1 MKKKTT
7 PVPFALLALAGFVVL
22 ASIYMARSGPSV
34 APDFPTNT
42 MISDQSEVV
51 IDIPAGSSGSSIAQ
65 ILFEKGVIKSA
76 EAFFRVAV
84 GDKRSEKIAPGNH
97 RISQN
102 ISARQALEQL
112 LDPDRI
118 PNLIRIYEGGWK
130 SEVVMALV
138 KYGFAISD
146 INRAFSTVV
155 LPKGFRDSE
164 GLLFPAQYS
173 FAKGTTAL
181 QAVQSMIDRFSAE
194 PIAKQILAGS
204 KDFSALQLLTI
215 ASIVQAEGDEK
226 DFSKVSQVIRNR
238 LKIGMPLQM
247 DSTVHFV
254 KKVRG
259 QIFLSSQSTLLN
271 SPYNTYRKYGLP
283 PGPIGSPG
291 KSAMSATLNPTVGDW
306 LYFITVAPGDTR
318 FTKSNDEFNAWK
330 ALYIKNRK
338 AGAFE

>member
-1 MKKKTT
+1 MK
-7 PVPFALLALAGFVVL
+7 FRILGVL
-22 ASIYMARSGPSV
+22 AVIALVGVFFSVRSGPSV

-42 MISDQSEVV
+42 VIADQSEVV

-84 GDKRSEKIAPGNH
+84 GDKRSEKIAPGKH

-112 LDPDRI
+112 LDANRI
-118 PNLIRIYEGGWK
+118 PNLIRIFEGGWK
-130 SEVVMALV
+130 SEVISALII
-138 KYGFAISD
+138 YGFTRTDISQ
-146 INRAFSTVV
+146 ALESVV
-155 LPKGFRDSE
+155 LPKGFKDAE

-173 FAKGTTAL
+173 FEDGTSAL
-181 QAVQSMIDRFSAE
+181 QAIQAMIDRFGSE
-194 PIAKQILAGS
+194 PIAQQILLGS
-204 KDFSALQLLTI
+204 KKFSPLQLLTI
-215 ASIVQAEGDEK
+215 ASIVQAEADEK
-226 DFSKVSQVIRNR
+226 DFGKVSQVILNR

-291 KSAMSATLNPTVGDW
+291 ISAMSATLNPTVGDW

-318 FTKSNDEFNAWK
+318 FTKSNDEFNTWK